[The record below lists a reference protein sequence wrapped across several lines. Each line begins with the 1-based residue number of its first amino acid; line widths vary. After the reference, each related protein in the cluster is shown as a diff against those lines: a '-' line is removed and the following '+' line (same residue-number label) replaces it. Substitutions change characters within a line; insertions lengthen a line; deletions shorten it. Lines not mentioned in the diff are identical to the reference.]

1 MVRHEAG
8 FTLIELM
15 IVTAIVGVIAGV
27 AVPNLVSS
35 RATANERAIVAT
47 LRTIATAQAQC
58 SSQQVVDLDHDG
70 CGEALGLGEMAGA
83 TELRGGA
90 VRLVPPGLA
99 QSLGTLDA
107 NGFATAKGYLLAL
120 YLPDATGTG
129 VVAAPA
135 NDGSVDPD
143 QAEIAW
149 TCLAWPLTRGRTGSS
164 TFFVNQSGEIL
175 VARDA
180 AYSGRT
186 NVPPAGAALVGVPV
200 TSVLGGPLAAD
211 ATGADGNQWRTLR

>member
-1 MVRHEAG
+1 MVRNESG

-83 TELRGGA
+83 TDLRGGA
-90 VRLVPPGLA
+90 VRLAPPGLA

-107 NGFATAKGYLLAL
+107 GGFATAKGYL
-120 YLPDATGTG
+120 PPT
-129 VVAAPA
+129 VAP
-135 NDGSVDPD
+135 G
-143 QAEIAW
+143 
-149 TCLAWPLTRGRTGSS
+149 
-164 TFFVNQSGEIL
+164 
-175 VARDA
+175 
-180 AYSGRT
+180 
-186 NVPPAGAALVGVPV
+186 
-200 TSVLGGPLAAD
+200 
-211 ATGADGNQWRTLR
+211 